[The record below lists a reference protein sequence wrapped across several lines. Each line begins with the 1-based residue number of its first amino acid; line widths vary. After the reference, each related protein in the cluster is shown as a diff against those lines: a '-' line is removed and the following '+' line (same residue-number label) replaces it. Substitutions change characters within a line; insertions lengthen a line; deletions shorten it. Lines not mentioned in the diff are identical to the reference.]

1 MRRMT
6 HVLAVAALPA
16 FLALAWSG
24 EALAQQ
30 EPAAPGV
37 RRGPA
42 IETLAGFV
50 VNRGQW
56 DPEVLYFARHAGI
69 EATLTRE
76 AILLTPL
83 RYPEAA
89 EPPPAPLVIRLPGA
103 AAVEGVGILPTAH
116 HFILGTGTTS
126 WVPGFA
132 QVVYRDV
139 VPGIDVVLREGEA
152 WFAYDVHVDAGVDLG
167 DLVLDFENASGL
179 EIVDGVLVME
189 TPSGPVQQHI
199 GAAWEVDPA
208 TEERVAV
215 SSGFRLLATA
225 GTTTHI
231 GFDAPGRDP
240 GRAFVLDPSLVFA
253 TYVGS
258 STQEIFKD
266 MAVAPDGSVLLAAK
280 SLGAPTTPG
289 ALQSAPTG
297 GSVDAWSGKL
307 SPDGST
313 LEWGT
318 YLGGSAT
325 EEAYGIDVDGDGTV
339 VIVGRT
345 HSPDFP
351 TTPGSLQ
358 PIKASSSEGSDAFV
372 TRLSPDGSGLVWST
386 FFGGPDDEWITSSGL
401 SPSGAALLAG
411 EPAGLGDDGP
421 PATPGAFDQTYDQ
434 GEQFLAKVSADGTQ
448 LVFLTYFRASYVSDF
463 AFDAD
468 DNIYFAGYI
477 FAADAPLPATP
488 GALKTAM
495 DDGDSSD
502 GFVAKLDPL
511 GTQLH
516 WATYVG
522 GSEGSDTAH
531 AIAVDQASAVYVVGS
546 TKSNDFPVTG
556 DVLDPSA
563 NGVIDGY
570 VMKLLPGGS
579 GAAWSTYLSACC
591 GGVTFVTGV
600 AVDPAGS
607 AVVTGDSDRSNFP
620 VTPDA
625 FQSNFTGPSGTPDA
639 HLTKLDA
646 FGEGVIFSTYFG
658 GNSND
663 LRPRVELDALHDP
676 AFVMQST
683 SSTIPVTPGAYDST
697 YGGSGDMVVAK
708 FSGLPLAPWRV
719 LGGGLA
725 GSIDMPNL
733 AGAGDLTPGSSAR
746 LSLRGGLPSANSTIV
761 AGLSALNAPF
771 KGGTLVPTPTVTLPL
786 ITNPAGAFD
795 LHFNWVPAPAG
806 IDLFVQVWIKD
817 PGAPTG
823 WSASNGLQMTSQ

>member
-69 EATLTRE
+69 EATLTRD

-83 RYPEAA
+83 RHPEAA

-189 TPSGPVQQHI
+189 TPSGPVEQHI

-215 SSGFRLLATA
+215 PSGFRLLATT

-258 STQEIFKD
+258 STQEIFKGMD
-266 MAVAPDGSVLLAAK
+266 VAPDGAVLLTAT
-280 SLGAPTTPG
+280 SYGGPTTPG
-289 ALQSAPTG
+289 AFQQTLG
-297 GSVDAWSGKL
+297 GSVDAWAGRL
-307 SPDGST
+307 SPDGTT

-318 YLGGSAT
+318 FLGGVDA
-325 EEAYGIDVDGDGTV
+325 EENVGIDIDEDGTV
-339 VIVGRT
+339 VVVGKT
-345 HSPDFP
+345 YSPDFP

-358 PIKASSSEGSDAFV
+358 PVKAGSPEGSEGFV
-372 TRLSPDGSGLVWST
+372 TRLSPDGSRLVWST
-386 FFGGPDDEWITSSGL
+386 FLGGPDGEQVKASGL
-401 SPSGAALLAG
+401 SPSGDVLIAG
-411 EPAGLGDDGP
+411 EPVGVGEGP

-488 GALKTAM
+488 GAFKTEM
-495 DDGDSSD
+495 VQGDTRD
-502 GFVAKLDPL
+502 AFVAKLDPL

-516 WATYVG
+516 WATYLG
-522 GSEGSDTAH
+522 GDEKVETAL
-531 AIAVDQASAVYVVGS
+531 AIAVDHASAVYLVGWTGS
-546 TKSNDFPVTG
+546 EDFPVT
-556 DVLDPSA
+556 A
-563 NGVIDGY
+563 GVIDPTPNG
-570 VMKLLPGGS
+570 VTDGFVTKLLARASAPV
-579 GAAWSTYLSACC
+579 WSTYLSACC
-591 GGVTFVTGV
+591 GGSTFMTGI
-600 AVDPAGS
+600 AVDPAGN
-607 AVVTGDSDRSNFP
+607 AVVTGESNRSNFP
-620 VTPDA
+620 LTPDA
-625 FQSNFTGPSGTPDA
+625 FQTGFIGGNVDA
-639 HLTKLDA
+639 HLSKLDA
-646 FGEGVIFSTYFG
+646 FGEGVVYSTYFG

-663 LRPRVELDALHDP
+663 LRPRVELDAMHDP
-676 AFVMQST
+676 AFVMQCT
-683 SSTIPVTPGAYDST
+683 SSTIPVTPGAYDPT
-697 YGGSGDMVVAK
+697 YSGSGDMVVAK
-708 FSGLPLAPWRV
+708 FTGLPLAPWRV

-725 GSIDMPNL
+725 GSIDTPNL
-733 AGAGDLTPGSSAR
+733 AGAGDLTPGTSAR
-746 LSLRGGLPSANSTIV
+746 LSLRGGLPSASSTLV

-771 KGGTLVPTPTVTLPL
+771 KGGTLVPTPMITLPL

-795 LHFNWVPAPAG
+795 LTFAWVAVPAG

-817 PGAPTG
+817 PGAPTN